1 MEKSADFEK
10 LQEEEKREFAPD
22 LSKKKVNK
30 NLLRSYMKKDK
41 GVEKEKKAIAL
52 KSFYH
57 EGESEGHESSDLER
71 ED

>member
-1 MEKSADFEK
+1 
-10 LQEEEKREFAPD
+10 
-22 LSKKKVNK
+22 
-30 NLLRSYMKKDK
+30 MKKDK